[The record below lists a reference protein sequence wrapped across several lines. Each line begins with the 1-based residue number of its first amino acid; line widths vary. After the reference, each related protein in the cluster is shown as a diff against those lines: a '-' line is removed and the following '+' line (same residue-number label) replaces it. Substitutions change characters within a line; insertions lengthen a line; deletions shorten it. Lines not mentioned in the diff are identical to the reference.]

1 MEALAGVAGVD
12 WNLRNSLDWS
22 PVFWAVYHGKVTGHE
37 ENRGISSVSSLAL
50 AKEFPALFSSGRS
63 RLTVCGCC
71 SRSPGLT
78 CRQ

>member
-37 ENRGISSVSSLAL
+37 ENRGISSL
-50 AKEFPALFSSGRS
+50 P
-63 RLTVCGCC
+63 
-71 SRSPGLT
+71 
-78 CRQ
+78 